1 MPKRCVH
8 GADTE
13 RFTAGPR
20 KGRCKE
26 CSRRSRREYNIR
38 RYPRDIEAGRARS
51 RTQAAESRAKNPERS
66 RARSLKN
73 SRISLGGID
82 PPDYTRDGA
91 CDNAGC
97 SYTGPL
103 EWDHN
108 HAITDRPNGRGWLCR
123 TCNTAL
129 GMVNDD
135 ISRLE
140 GLIAY
145 LRAHDD
151 SAGHPPDAFESLA
164 LGSASAPTTFEG

>member
-8 GADTE
+8 GVDTE
-13 RFTAGPR
+13 RFTSGSR

-26 CSRRSRREYNIR
+26 CSRRSRREYNTR
-38 RYPRDIEAGRARS
+38 RYHRDIEAGRARS
-51 RTQAAESRAKNPERS
+51 RAQAAESRAKNPQRS

-73 SRISLGGID
+73 SRISLGGIA
-82 PPDYTRDGA
+82 PPDYTRNGA
-91 CDNAGC
+91 CDNTGC

-135 ISRLE
+135 VARLT

-145 LRAHDD
+145 LHAHDD
-151 SAGHPPDAFESLA
+151 SVARQQAVFESLA
-164 LGSASAPTTFEG
+164 PALGPAPTMSAD